1 MKRSRLHLLQI
12 LTHVGAWIPLAV
24 LIYDYYNDNLTVN
37 PIQALQQRTG
47 QIAIV
52 LLILSLACTPVN
64 TLFRYPPV
72 LKVRRAL
79 GLYAYMY
86 AAIHL
91 LIFTGLD
98 FGFDVPMIVD
108 EVLKKRFILI
118 GMTAFLLLTVL
129 AFTSF
134 DWWMKRM
141 GKKWKQLH
149 RLVYAA
155 NLLVVLHFAFAVKG
169 DIFRL
174 QGNII
179 WPLAA
184 AAFVTLLLVLRIR
197 AIRRRLSAQNPFRLQ
212 LSRQASV
219 DVSRKKQRP
228 EG

>member
-1 MKRSRLHLLQI
+1 MKRFRLHPLQV
-12 LTHVGAWIPLAV
+12 LTHIGAWIPLAV

-37 PIQALQQRTG
+37 PIQAAEQRTG
-47 QIAIV
+47 HIAIV
-52 LLILSLACTPVN
+52 LLILSLACTPIN
-64 TLFRYPPV
+64 TLFRFSPV

-79 GLYAYMY
+79 GLYAYLY

-98 FGFDVPMIVD
+98 FGFDLPLIAD
-108 EVLKKRFILI
+108 EILKKRFILI
-118 GMTAFLLLTVL
+118 GMTAFLLLTAL

-134 DWWMKRM
+134 EWWMKRM

-149 RLVYAA
+149 SLVYVA
-155 NLLVVLHFAFAVKG
+155 NLLVVLHYALAVKG

-184 AAFVTLLLVLRIR
+184 AAVVALLLVLRIR
-197 AIRRRLSAQNPFRLQ
+197 AVRRRLSGQNWFQLQ
-212 LSRQASV
+212 LSHPASV
-219 DVSRKKQRP
+219 DVSRKTQHP